1 MKTRPFQLHFSQVV
15 ERMDGHGGGRVL
27 FSWWP
32 FPRSACAWSKGSLWL
47 ITLPNWRVIRISPKP
62 WGRGRLS
69 AGTDMWC
76 HPTERLLPKLL
87 LILLEG
93 ILRKAVCSFSFPF
106 HPPWSYRKQAQ
117 LSCLTAF
124 PKACL
129 RRKTPKHVTRWRKG
143 SSFSHFSLTTRSASY
158 WLHYHL
164 EM

>member
-1 MKTRPFQLHFSQVV
+1 MVTGVAGCFSP
-15 ERMDGHGGGRVL
+15 GGL
-27 FSWWP
+27 FLDPPVNDLKAAFDSLLFLTGESSE
-32 FPRSACAWSKGSLWL
+32 FPQNHEG
-47 ITLPNWRVIRISPKP
+47 
-62 WGRGRLS
+62 GEDS

-129 RRKTPKHVTRWRKG
+129 RRKTPKHVTR
-143 SSFSHFSLTTRSASY
+143 
-158 WLHYHL
+158 
-164 EM
+164 